1 MQVTHQSGKL
11 CLGRLFILGNKR
23 FKRDFTNKRVIDFD
37 ESDPMTLN
45 YLKYYD
51 LLKHIRPER
60 HFVNVNESLLS
71 LFINGYGFGVLSTEL
86 CQPYLDKKE
95 LVLLNSGLSY
105 ENKLVLAWYTRTGQ
119 PSYFS
124 DVIDL
129 IV

>member
-1 MQVTHQSGKL
+1 
-11 CLGRLFILGNKR
+11 
-23 FKRDFTNKRVIDFD
+23 
-37 ESDPMTLN
+37 MTLN